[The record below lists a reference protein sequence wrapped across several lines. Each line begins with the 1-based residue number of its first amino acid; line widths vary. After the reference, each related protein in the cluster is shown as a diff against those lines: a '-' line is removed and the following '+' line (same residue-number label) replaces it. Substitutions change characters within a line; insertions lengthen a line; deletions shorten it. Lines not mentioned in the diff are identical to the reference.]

1 MPAATAAL
9 SRPRLLAALLTGGA
23 LPLAF
28 APFGW
33 HPVAVL
39 SLAALWW
46 LWEDESPRAAKWIG
60 FAWGVGAFLAGTVFA
75 MVFRHRGQLEQ
86 KLKGFSY
93 GFLIPIFFINVGI
106 HFDVDALGEPGAI
119 TGMLVLVGAAVA
131 VKVFPALVLD
141 LTQAPVEHWP
151 LTSTN
156 TPLTMPPGRL
166 EASRTGAPRTEFS
179 E

>member
-60 FAWGVGAFLAGTVFA
+60 FAWGVGAFLAGTYWLYISIHVFGEA
-75 MVFRHRGQLEQ
+75 PLAGELFFEQ
-86 KLKGFSY
+86 TANL
-93 GFLIPIFFINVGI
+93 
-106 HFDVDALGEPGAI
+106 FDKVATWRDRAVDL
-119 TGMLVLVGAAVA
+119 
-131 VKVFPALVLD
+131 
-141 LTQAPVEHWP
+141 
-151 LTSTN
+151 
-156 TPLTMPPGRL
+156 R
-166 EASRTGAPRTEFS
+166 
-179 E
+179 